1 MASNNRPEIEQ
12 DHRPVPTVI
21 SSFPSYAAYVS
32 ATTGIDGDLQWL
44 DRFLQPPWPAGNLTN
59 LARVQNVDG
68 KLQIATPSGET
79 RLQELLGPWPPG
91 VDSGMIFISY
101 SETWDID
108 RQVLGAVGMKYEL
121 SPVHLFRHLYH
132 ASSWHDKLYNR
143 TTWGEVSGLNSR
155 QGPTRHLL
163 PSEQVVEIQSISG
176 HFALSVFEIH
186 ERAVEG
192 VQGQPTRPMTTLVV
206 FCRGIAHFQS
216 KKSRLYPPPI
226 MRYVSSDKTD
236 NEKAFD
242 AYLKMLP
249 GVHKKTPPELDSM
262 HTLLLPFF
270 DSLAIDF
277 VEALD
282 DWVKR
287 TRFSRSWDDL
297 FHHMWLGYLRYRD
310 RFDASHKS
318 LLRMPQTPYRDRIL
332 ADYDWLSS
340 RIDQLGRDLE
350 EREKQEVSMLSI
362 RESRKSI
369 KEAESVRRLS
379 QLAFVFIPLS
389 FVSSCFGMN
398 LELLNSGNA
407 QLKTFLAAAFGVTL
421 GVILVSIGQAY
432 FKKWGWRALMFLRA
446 ML

>member
-1 MASNNRPEIEQ
+1 
-12 DHRPVPTVI
+12 
-21 SSFPSYAAYVS
+21 
-32 ATTGIDGDLQWL
+32 
-44 DRFLQPPWPAGNLTN
+44 
-59 LARVQNVDG
+59 
-68 KLQIATPSGET
+68 
-79 RLQELLGPWPPG
+79 
-91 VDSGMIFISY
+91 
-101 SETWDID
+101 
-108 RQVLGAVGMKYEL
+108 
-121 SPVHLFRHLYH
+121 
-132 ASSWHDKLYNR
+132 
-143 TTWGEVSGLNSR
+143 
-155 QGPTRHLL
+155 
-163 PSEQVVEIQSISG
+163 
-176 HFALSVFEIH
+176 
-186 ERAVEG
+186 
-192 VQGQPTRPMTTLVV
+192 
-206 FCRGIAHFQS
+206 
-216 KKSRLYPPPI
+216 